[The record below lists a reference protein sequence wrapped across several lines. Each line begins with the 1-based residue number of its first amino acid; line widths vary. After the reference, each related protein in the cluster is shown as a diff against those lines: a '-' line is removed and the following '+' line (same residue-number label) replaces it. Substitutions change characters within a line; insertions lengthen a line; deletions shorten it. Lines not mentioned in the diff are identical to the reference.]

1 MPDFLNP
8 VKGFGVTFRQMFRKV
23 NTVQYPEEKRPTAPR
38 FHGRHQLNRWPDGL
52 EKCIGCELCAWACPA
67 DAIYVEGADNTEEE
81 RYSPG
86 ERYGDVYQIN
96 YLRCILCGLC
106 VEACPTRALTMTNEY
121 EIADDSREN
130 LIWTKE
136 QLLAPLESGMEPPPH
151 PMRLGDTER
160 DYYLLG
166 SAGVARPG
174 GRRRRGGHSRGHA
187 GGRLQQPRWPPPV
200 AGSQDEQ
207 GDGDRARGAGSDRWA
222 PAGRGQA
229 NRPGRRWRSGYWP

>member
-1 MPDFLNP
+1 VPEFLGP
-8 VKGFGVTFRQMFRKV
+8 VKGFGVTFRQMFKKV
-23 NTVQYPEEKRPTAPR
+23 DTVQYPEEKNPTAPR

-86 ERYGDVYQIN
+86 ERYGSVYQIN

-106 VEACPTRALTMTNEY
+106 VEACPTRALTMTNDY
-121 EIADDSREN
+121 ELADDNRES

-136 QLLAPLESGMEPPPH
+136 QLLAPLESSMEAPPH
-151 PMRLGDTER
+151 PMRPGATER

-166 SAGVARPG
+166 SAGVASREAGVEEDTPMGSASVPSRDEMAAAAGWTPDAQAARTTRPG
-174 GRRRRGGHSRGHA
+174 GD
-187 GGRLQQPRWPPPV
+187 QP
-200 AGSQDEQ
+200 D
-207 GDGDRARGAGSDRWA
+207 GDGQPDGDE
-222 PAGRGQA
+222 
-229 NRPGRRWRSGYWP
+229 RPGGQE